1 MASITPHIIPHKT
14 MSDSQCVNAVFIV
27 EVVWLVFRPVCEI
40 IGLIICPGEIAL
52 SDPIVQTNPAL
63 STIEPM
69 LNINVF
75 FLIPYGDEVGAVC
88 LADFLCFGPIFA

>member
-1 MASITPHIIPHKT
+1 MNTI
-14 MSDSQCVNAVFIV
+14 FIV
-27 EVVWLVFRPVCEI
+27 EVVWLFFRPVCEI

-52 SDPIVQTNPAL
+52 CDPIVQTNPTL
-63 STIEPM
+63 STIQPM

-88 LADFLCFGPIFA
+88 PADFLSFGPIFA